1 MGRRLTLLGFAVLI
15 LLVCSAWT
23 PPDLYDEDYNK
34 SIGFW
39 ENLGQIVGTDGLP
52 RPDVKFY
59 SEGGF
64 PRAYLRDKSRASFV
78 VALVDTNS
86 ATTDT
91 MYRLDMR
98 PHGVR
103 ANDVDPQ
110 AVEQKD
116 WLQNFFCGPMW
127 CRWRNRCARL

>member
-1 MGRRLTLLGFAVLI
+1 MI

-64 PRAYLRDKSRASFV
+64 PRAYPRAGS
-78 VALVDTNS
+78 
-86 ATTDT
+86 
-91 MYRLDMR
+91 
-98 PHGVR
+98 HQGGEGVR
-103 ANDVDPQ
+103 RPESRRHTN
-110 AVEQKD
+110 
-116 WLQNFFCGPMW
+116 
-127 CRWRNRCARL
+127 ARIGSTHLV